1 MSWWRVRWIFK
12 AFKFLENIWIKI
24 RRATSLMKEK
34 LGKILYPIICVAAL
48 IGIIGL
54 ISSYFLET
62 DDIGSAASTTTE
74 PSATKE
80 DETNS
85 NRYVKVKTTITSE
98 TLEDGLRD
106 MGVLITQEYYFTQV
120 ENYEK
125 TKTIMKFF
133 TSSSNFIYSYD
144 GVVSAGVDFNN
155 ISVEKD
161 DTGKVITIT
170 VPQSEIQYVDIDY
183 DSFKIY
189 SEKDGLWNPTSIEDY
204 NDSLVDLKKSAKD
217 KAIEK
222 GVLDKADENAKAI
235 IQNFVTGMVD
245 DSDYTIKWK

>member
-1 MSWWRVRWIFK
+1 
-12 AFKFLENIWIKI
+12 
-24 RRATSLMKEK
+24 MKEK
-34 LGKILYPIICVAAL
+34 LGKLICLIICVVTF
-48 IGIIGL
+48 IGIIWLLYDCFCGKGEDAVL
-54 ISSYFLET
+54 
-62 DDIGSAASTTTE
+62 
-74 PSATKE
+74 SATTQSSE
-80 DETNS
+80 VQDDDTN
-85 NRYVKVKTTITSE
+85 NDRFVKIKTTITSE
-98 TLEDGLRD
+98 TLQDGLRD

-144 GVVSAGVDFNN
+144 GVVTAGVDFNN
-155 ISVEKD
+155 ITVEKD
-161 DTGKVITIT
+161 DTDNVIIIT
-170 VPQSEIQYVDIDY
+170 VPQSEIQYIDIDY

>member
-1 MSWWRVRWIFK
+1 MK
-12 AFKFLENIWIKI
+12 DKLEKYF
-24 RRATSLMKEK
+24 
-34 LGKILYPIICVAAL
+34 YPIVCVILL
-48 IGIIGL
+48 IGIIWL
-54 ISSYFLET
+54 ISSCFFKK
-62 DDIGSAASTTTE
+62 DDVGSVAATTTQ
-74 PSATKE
+74 PSETQE
-80 DETNS
+80 DKTNS

-98 TLEDGLRD
+98 TLQEGLRD

-125 TKTIMKFF
+125 TKTILKFF

-144 GVVSAGVDFNN
+144 GVVTAGVDFND

-161 DTGKVITIT
+161 DTDKVITIT
-170 VPQSEIQYVDIDY
+170 VPQSEIQYIDIDY

-204 NDSLVDLKKSAKD
+204 NDSLVDLKKNAED

-235 IQNFVTGMVD
+235 IKNFVTGMVD
-245 DSDYTIKWK
+245 DLDYTIKWK

>member
-1 MSWWRVRWIFK
+1 
-12 AFKFLENIWIKI
+12 
-24 RRATSLMKEK
+24 MKEK
-34 LGKILYPIICVAAL
+34 LGKLICLIICVVTF
-48 IGIIGL
+48 IGIIWLLYDCFCGKGEDAVL
-54 ISSYFLET
+54 
-62 DDIGSAASTTTE
+62 
-74 PSATKE
+74 SATTQSSE
-80 DETNS
+80 VQDDDTN
-85 NRYVKVKTTITSE
+85 NDRFVKIKTTITSE
-98 TLEDGLRD
+98 TLQDGLRD

-144 GVVSAGVDFNN
+144 GVVTAGVDFNN
-155 ISVEKD
+155 ITVEKD
-161 DTGKVITIT
+161 DTDNVIIIT
-170 VPQSEIQYVDIDY
+170 VPQSEIQYIDIDY

-204 NDSLVDLKKSAKD
+204 NDSLVALKKSVEE

-222 GVLDKADENAKAI
+222 GVLDKADENAKTI
-235 IQNFVTGMVD
+235 IQNFVTGIVD